1 MTISSTSR
9 RRRFSFSKNIIQC
22 SMSMIAIFSLIEII
36 FGTRRA
42 ITESMNSALY
52 LPAEFQSKHTI
63 PPVRVMN
70 KDIDDRSQP
79 SKIKNDHD
87 RQRNDAA
94 VPAITNPRMTNKT
107 IRLSEGGDVNAAV
120 IAFHTSKYKRIAYL
134 EENASG
140 IFLRG
145 KTDEATKRRI
155 IEKSK
160 EELEAVDRLLDSE
173 DVSLRDPL
181 YEGECVP
188 MQPWQTTSFPI
199 CNMFHELHFITKI
212 ITDEF
217 YFYTSGGYNDIF
229 WLNERDKSDDQE
241 LALKILIYGTEYTDR
256 NFDRVRR
263 DGLILERLTKS
274 PYGMSIEFCIVRLI
288 TGDHCIRPEF
298 SCPLSTFPSHEHIW
312 FLWV

>member
-1 MTISSTSR
+1 MVTTINFTSR
-9 RRRFSFSKNIIQC
+9 RHQRSRFSFSKHIIK
-22 SMSMIAIFSLIEII
+22 FSLAMMAILSLVVII

-63 PPVRVMN
+63 PTARIMN
-70 KDIDDRSQP
+70 KDIDDQSQP
-79 SKIKNDHD
+79 NKIKNEHG
-87 RQRNDAA
+87 RYRNDPA
-94 VPAITNPRMTNKT
+94 VLPIMNPRMKNET
-107 IRLSEGGDVNAAV
+107 IHLSVVGGDGNAAS
-120 IAFHTSKYKRIAYL
+120 HPSHSSKYARIAYL
-134 EENASG
+134 ELNASG
-140 IFLRG
+140 LFLRG
-145 KTDEATKRRI
+145 KTDEAKRRV

-160 EELEAVDRLLDSE
+160 EELEAEDRLLDSE

-199 CNMFHELHFITKI
+199 CNMFHELDFITKTI
-212 ITDEF
+212 INEF
-217 YFYTSGGYNDIF
+217 YYYTSGGYNDIF
-229 WLNERDKSDDQE
+229 WLNENDKPDDPG

-274 PYGMSIEFCIVRLI
+274 PYGMSIDFCKQ
-288 TGDHCIRPEF
+288 D
-298 SCPLSTFPSHEHIW
+298 
-312 FLWV
+312 